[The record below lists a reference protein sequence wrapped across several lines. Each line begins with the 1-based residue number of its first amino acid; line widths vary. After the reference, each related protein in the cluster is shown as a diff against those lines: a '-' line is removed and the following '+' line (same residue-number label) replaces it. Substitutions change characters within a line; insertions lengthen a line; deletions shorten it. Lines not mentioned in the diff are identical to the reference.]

1 MTLIACKQHMKTINH
16 CNTHRPTVGV
26 IMPLLSG
33 FYMGE
38 LCIALRQVAKQQDIN
53 LVFIRSGESRNYELP
68 IGFDSF
74 DALLVVL
81 HSAAHKLIA
90 KAIDRNIPVISLGA
104 SYRPLPVEQFYSDQT
119 QGVALLYDWLRD
131 LGHKRIGFC
140 GDLSVND
147 IRLRFKS
154 FQQKVRQHHG
164 EFISGDFFSVSD
176 CSFAGGREAGKAFVE
191 KQSECSA
198 VICAA
203 DQNAIGMIQQLKS
216 QGLSLPDDVAVVG
229 IDNIFLGEKASVSLT
244 TIDQN
249 LEELGRSSLLRAVE
263 RIRGAAYC
271 ADAVMIPQRLVVRN
285 SCGSGDMKPSHEMRK
300 SVRQQMMSADSQSP
314 AELFE
319 SFYSQAKD
327 GFDSI
332 LDAQNCFGYHFDEA
346 VLAHCQSQHYQV
358 EQTLYA
364 NGTRA
369 QPKST
374 ENKIAFGVDQ
384 FPTAM
389 PSQHYV
395 STVVPVKT
403 GFDGQ
408 WKLLCINDS
417 QSIDQGV
424 GAYSMF
430 SNYLDMLALFIE
442 RDALLET
449 ANTRQKSL
457 QQILQQ
463 LKVVSNTSNDGIW
476 DWDLVTNR
484 LTWNSRL
491 IDMLGAS
498 DSTRESID
506 CSDLFSYIHDEDI
519 SAIEDKIHEH
529 LINEA
534 PFKTE
539 FRMRTASGDY
549 LWVQANGA
557 AVQNTHGRPIRFIG
571 SLTDITQQRESAEKI
586 HHMAY
591 FDALTGIANRR
602 KIMQD
607 INLFIGAHH
616 DKRRAV
622 MLMDL
627 NRFKMVN
634 DTFGHHTGDALLR
647 HVSKQ
652 LCELLGDRQ
661 QIARLGGDEFLFFCD
676 VQNHDQVNELTS
688 QILRRIARPL
698 VHDDIEL
705 EAQGSIGVAFY
716 PQDGSTADE
725 LIKKADIAMYKA
737 KQAGGGRAVVY
748 SSAME
753 SSTQNMVTMEH
764 HLKGALKRDEIGV
777 HYQPQVRADDNTVV
791 GVEALARWNSPVL
804 GDVPPYQFIQVAE
817 ESGLMTSF
825 GEYILNQVCR
835 DLSSSEWLRGLNRIS
850 INVSAK
856 ELVNHHFASSAIQTI
871 LNHKLPL
878 SLFCFEITETAA
890 ISDYEQCSQ
899 VLMQLHSA
907 GIALS
912 LDDFGTG
919 FSSLSLLKRL
929 PLNEVKID
937 RSFIRDI
944 VDGQANL
951 DFVATM
957 ILMGKSL
964 GYQVV
969 AEGVETEAHSMALKS
984 TGIDILQG
992 YSYSKPKP
1000 LHELEAIY
1008 CTRMLSL

>member
-1 MTLIACKQHMKTINH
+1 MKNINH
-16 CNTHRPTVGV
+16 CNNERPTVGV

-38 LCIALRQVAKQQDIN
+38 LSIALRQLARQQDIN

-68 IGFDSF
+68 IGLENL

-81 HSAAHKLIA
+81 HSASHQLIA
-90 KAIDRNIPVISLGA
+90 KAVEKNIPVISLGA
-104 SYRPLPVEQFYSDQT
+104 SYSPLPVEQFYSNQT
-119 QGVALLYDWLRD
+119 QGVAVVYDWLREM
-131 LGHKRIGFC
+131 GHERIAFC

-154 FQQKVRQHHG
+154 YQQKVRQHHG
-164 EFISGDFFSVSD
+164 EFVSGDFFSVGD
-176 CSFAGGREAGKAFVE
+176 CSFAGGRDAGKAYIE
-191 KQSECSA
+191 RDCQCSA

-203 DQNAIGMIQQLKS
+203 DQNAIGMMQQLKA
-216 QGLSLPDDVAVVG
+216 QGLSVPEDVAVVG
-229 IDNIFLGEKASVSLT
+229 IDNVFLGEKQSVSLT
-244 TIDQN
+244 TVDQN
-249 LEELGRSSLLRAVE
+249 LEELARRALLRAVE
-263 RIRGAAYC
+263 RVKGAAYSSE
-271 ADAVMIPQRLVVRN
+271 VVLTPQCLVVRN
-285 SCGSGDMKPSHEMRK
+285 SCGGQGSKPNLDESK
-300 SVRQQMMSADSQSP
+300 SVRQQMMAADSQSP

-346 VLAHCQSQHYQV
+346 VLAHCQSEHFQI

-364 NGTRA
+364 NGSQAKHT
-369 QPKST
+369 QSD
-374 ENKIAFGVDQ
+374 NMIARSVEH
-384 FPTAM
+384 FPATM
-389 PSQHYV
+389 PQQHYV
-395 STVVPVKT
+395 STVIPVKT

-417 QSIDQGV
+417 QQLDQGV

-430 SNYLDMLALFIE
+430 ANYLDMLALFIE

-476 DWDLVTNR
+476 DWDLQTNR

-491 IDMLGAS
+491 VDMLGVS
-498 DSTRESID
+498 NSERYFID
-506 CSDLFSYIHDEDI
+506 CSELFQFIHHDDI
-519 SAIEDKIHEH
+519 SDIEDKIHEH
-529 LINEA
+529 LINNV

-539 FRMRTASGDY
+539 FRMRTTHGDF

-557 AVQNTHGRPIRFIG
+557 AVHNSSGRPIRFIG

-602 KIMQD
+602 KIIQD
-607 INLFIGAHH
+607 INQFISQNANR
-616 DKRRAV
+616 RRAV

-647 HVSKQ
+647 HVSMQ
-652 LCELLGDRQ
+652 LRELFDDRQ
-661 QIARLGGDEFLFFCD
+661 HLARLGGDEFLFFCD
-676 VQNHDQVNELTS
+676 VQNHQQANELTS

-716 PQDGSTADE
+716 PDDGTTADE

-737 KQAGGGRAVVY
+737 KQAGGCRAVVY
-748 SSAME
+748 SPEMNCSRDD
-753 SSTQNMVTMEH
+753 MVAMEH
-764 HLKGALKRDEIGV
+764 HLKGALKRGEIDI
-777 HYQPQVRADDNTVV
+777 HYQPQVCADNNMVV
-791 GVEALARWNSPVL
+791 GVEALARWRSSML
-804 GDVPPYQFIQVAE
+804 GDVPPYQFIKVAE
-817 ESGLMTSF
+817 ESGLITSF

-835 DLSSSEWLRGLNRIS
+835 DLSASQWLRGLSRIS

-856 ELVNHHFASSAIQTI
+856 ELVNTHFASSAIQTI

-878 SLFCFEITETAA
+878 EIFCFEITETAA
-890 ISDYEQCSQ
+890 ITDYELCSQ
-899 VLMQLHSA
+899 VLAQLHSA

-944 VDGQANL
+944 TDGQANL

-964 GYQVV
+964 GYRVV

-984 TGIDILQG
+984 TGIDVLQG

-1000 LHELEAIY
+1000 LAELEAIY
-1008 CTRMLSL
+1008 CSMPTVKV